1 LRRFEGLKFH
11 GGWKVGRGR
20 FWSILLIVLEGR
32 SLKLVWVNNIH
43 NEYRG
48 ERRAFSNQ
56 KEALKKKLFNSLSL
70 ALSFSSFFQ
79 RTSAP
84 FA

>member
-1 LRRFEGLKFH
+1 MNIEE
-11 GGWKVGRGR
+11 RG
-20 FWSILLIVLEGR
+20 VR
-32 SLKLVWVNNIH
+32 SQTK
-43 NEYRG
+43 
-48 ERRAFSNQ
+48 
-56 KEALKKKLFNSLSL
+56 KEALKKLFNSLSL